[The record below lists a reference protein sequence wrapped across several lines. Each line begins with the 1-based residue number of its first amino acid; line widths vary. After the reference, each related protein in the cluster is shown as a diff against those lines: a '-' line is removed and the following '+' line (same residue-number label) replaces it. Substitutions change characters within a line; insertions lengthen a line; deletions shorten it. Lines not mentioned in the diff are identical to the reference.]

1 MSIARRSLTLLPL
14 ALVSRGVA
22 FTVPVLLAQ
31 WYGVSADMDAFY
43 YALGI
48 PTFLL
53 VVGATTV
60 GSVLVPS
67 LARLPQDRESN
78 GAGALLG
85 GAVLWA
91 SVGAAVFGFSLTFVL
106 PSALALTSDFSAETI
121 EKTRQFCIG
130 LLPFIVCVAAGS
142 ALRAGIEIQARFTW
156 SALSPMIRTGALLS
170 AALLLRDRGPAGLP
184 LALFIGTVTELLWL
198 YAGLWTTALRPR
210 FVLWPATLGPAL
222 RRFAPVLVG
231 ETLVALNVV
240 VDKVYAA
247 LLPEGS
253 VSLLEYADRAR
264 VIPMTLF
271 EASLLIVAFN
281 TWARVPAAERGHE
294 IRRAL
299 RWVLLIAPP
308 VLCGLWVGRLV
319 AIQVVFE
326 RGAFGPES
334 TVAVAAAF
342 GMFLPGVLAAMLAGL
357 AVKAHLLADRA
368 RLVLVLG
375 VASFAIN
382 ASLNAV
388 MLQFGI
394 TGLALSTSLTSWI
407 IAALSLARLWRE
419 LPSGRS
425 WSVPLGILATSVV
438 LAFALSISGIEPTSV
453 ADPRL
458 WAAAVPFV
466 ILLGLGLR
474 EAQIK

>member
-1 MSIARRSLTLLPL
+1 VSIARRSLTLLPL
-14 ALVSRGVA
+14 AVVSRGVA

-67 LARLPQDRESN
+67 LARLPHDRGAN

-85 GAVLWA
+85 GAVVWA
-91 SVGAAVFGFSLTFVL
+91 SVGAAVFGVALTFVL

-121 EKTRQFCIG
+121 EKTRQFCLG

-142 ALRAGIEIQARFTW
+142 ALRAGIELQARFTW
-156 SALSPMIRTGALLS
+156 SALSPVIRTSALLT
-170 AALLLRDRGPAGLP
+170 AALVLRARGPSGLP
-184 LALFIGTVTELLWL
+184 LALFIGTASELLWL
-198 YAGLWTTALRPR
+198 YSGLWTTPLRPR
-210 FVLWPATLGPAL
+210 LVLWPATLGPAL

-271 EASLLIVAFN
+271 EGSLLIVAFN
-281 TWARVPAAERGHE
+281 TWARVSAAERGFE

-299 RWVLLIAPP
+299 QWVLLIAPP
-308 VLCGLWVGRLV
+308 VLCGLWVGRVV
-319 AIQVVFE
+319 AIQVIFE
-326 RGAFGPES
+326 RGAFGADS

-342 GMFLPGVLAAMLAGL
+342 GLFLPGVLAAMLAGL

-382 ASLNAV
+382 AGLDAV
-388 MLQFGI
+388 LLQFGI
-394 TGLALSTSLTSWI
+394 TGLALATSLTSWM

-419 LPSGRS
+419 LPTGRS
-425 WSVPLGILATSVV
+425 WAVPIGILVASVG
-438 LAFALSISGIEPTSV
+438 LAGALAAGGIEPTSLS
-453 ADPRL
+453 DPRL

-466 ILLGLGLR
+466 LLLGLGLR
-474 EAQIK
+474 EARIK